1 MVQLVSVHMEYH
13 CINAVAPR
21 APDGSCILTCSDD
34 NLLRIF
40 NLPGTLYDNVNQCC
54 EEEMVIVLQY
64 W

>member
-1 MVQLVSVHMEYH
+1 MVRCPQHGVPLYQCTVS
-13 CINAVAPR
+13 PR

-54 EEEMVIVLQY
+54 EEEMVIVSQY
-64 W
+64 